1 MPPTSPQR
9 TAERGDKAAN
19 CAHSDVVTYT
29 WIHTYAHA
37 YCVHTYVYI
46 FIYTYIYMYI
56 YMYMPTGGFPYGCV
70 HFLQIAFFL
79 GLALA
84 HMLDA
89 MAPIL

>member
-1 MPPTSPQR
+1 
-9 TAERGDKAAN
+9 
-19 CAHSDVVTYT
+19 
-29 WIHTYAHA
+29 
-37 YCVHTYVYI
+37 
-46 FIYTYIYMYI
+46 MYI

-70 HFLQIAFFL
+70 PFLQIAFFL